1 MIPRDL
7 PGLSPREAWGPRP
20 HHILRVGS
28 ERQWHHWIRRATTSP
43 GSTLLLFGKGCS
55 FMLHAVTEEE
65 LFVHR
70 GLRSIQRSV
79 PGSMRAQRQKVGRGG
94 RNSGTWERHSGQ
106 RLIPS
111 RDPEVWGSSFLT
123 RTNQI
128 SQHKV
133 WKWRRSAAPPWAW
146 GEGAALSPEA
156 KQKVWKVESDGKDS
170 PVPLSFLPKSSTT
183 FGVSGPYSGHAF
195 WSKLSYDWD
204 NNE

>member
-1 MIPRDL
+1 MFFHAAGSDRRGAVCASGPQIHTEI
-7 PGLSPREAWGPRP
+7 SSREHAGP
-20 HHILRVGS
+20 
-28 ERQWHHWIRRATTSP
+28 EA
-43 GSTLLLFGKGCS
+43 
-55 FMLHAVTEEE
+55 
-65 LFVHR
+65 
-70 GLRSIQRSV
+70 
-79 PGSMRAQRQKVGRGG
+79 KVGRGG

-106 RLIPS
+106 RLIPL